1 MFLKH
6 LLEQRDAGCR
16 YILGVFP
23 ENVRLLLTTRVVEPQ
38 PGHAGRTAVSGT
50 VGRGFPAA
58 GRGLGGRSHQAR
70 WVIPGKDQRA
80 PERGCAAT
88 LKGELE
94 RTEFCDRRTERLL
107 WHPPAR
113 TLGQGSATPSSHLR
127 Q

>member
-1 MFLKH
+1 MPLH
-6 LLEQRDAGCR
+6 PG
-16 YILGVFP
+16 
-23 ENVRLLLTTRVVEPQ
+23 RLPRECATAVDNQGGEATARTRRA
-38 PGHAGRTAVSGT
+38 HAVSGT
-50 VGRGFPAA
+50 VGRGFPVG

-80 PERGCAAT
+80 PQQGRAAT
-88 LKGELE
+88 LKGEQE